1 MIFTMFLL
9 AYLAAACGLLVYL
22 IADRER
28 LGEDGGPL
36 SWWWVW
42 CLAIFW
48 PVVFVE
54 LLAGEPPADS
64 HTDQQSEEP

>member
-1 MIFTMFLL
+1 MILTMFLL
-9 AYLAAACGLLVYL
+9 AYLAAAGGLLVYL

-28 LGEDGGPL
+28 LGEDRGPL
-36 SWWWVW
+36 SWWWVL
-42 CLAIFW
+42 CLVIFW

-54 LLAGEPPADS
+54 LLSGEPPADS